1 MDGLRV
7 LLGCSSPDASAPL
20 RETAEGYGC
29 VVEEAASSSAVLEQ
43 AQADPHWNA
52 IFIDAKLPDAGSFAA
67 CRELTE
73 NTATC
78 HMPVIMVVFG
88 DEPVNYAKRCD
99 DAGALAWL
107 PSGFS
112 PAEVR
117 LILHIVRQL
126 AGAPEEAAG
135 GAVDS
140 AFLDK
145 VGQLSH
151 AVNNP
156 LQALFASGD
165 LLMLELDGQEN
176 AAGLVQDML
185 TNAQRVA
192 DLVSAV
198 SLEAKQFAG
207 NDS

>member
-7 LLGCSSPDASAPL
+7 LLGCSSSDASVL
-20 RETAEGYGC
+20 CETVEGYGC
-29 VVEEAASSSAVLEQ
+29 SVEEAASSSAVMER

-112 PAEVR
+112 PSEVR

-126 AGAPEEAAG
+126 AGAPDEEAG
-135 GAVDS
+135 GALDS
-140 AFLDK
+140 AF
-145 VGQLSH
+145 VERVSQLSH

-176 AAGLVQDML
+176 PAGLVQDML
-185 TNAQRVA
+185 ANAQRVA

-198 SLEAKQFAG
+198 SIEAKQLGG